1 MNVNRVIFE
10 ITRTVVPELDGD
22 GIFQVPWSGGAKIKS
37 TQSGNVSVHY
47 VDDADDVWRVLAVS
61 ASNTWDLPDR
71 IDRIR
76 DTDTTVTISNLLLG
90 GNQID

>member
-1 MNVNRVIFE
+1 MEVNKVIFE
-10 ITRTVVPELDGD
+10 ITRTVVPVLSG

-37 TQSGNVSVHY
+37 TEAGNVSVHY
-47 VDDADDVWRVLAVS
+47 VGDAPDVWRILAVS
-61 ASNTWDLPDR
+61 SSNRWELPDR

-76 DTDTTVTISNLLLG
+76 STGTTVTISNLLLG